1 MQRAGWMAVGMER
14 PATATSS
21 RSSCRVSIRATMQTG
36 DETTYQC
43 CLSHPQRLQIFSK
56 TSLGRDVNAEQR
68 FHLKGISQ
76 AREVELE
83 VTYLGVLDAHS
94 QCDRCGNPETELDGR
109 RHLLPSARERGSTL
123 AEDCRMSWQQSA
135 SAIASLMGES
145 SNRQ

>member
-1 MQRAGWMAVGMER
+1 MQA
-14 PATATSS
+14 
-21 RSSCRVSIRATMQTG
+21 G

-43 CLSHPQRLQIFSK
+43 HLSHPQRLQIFSK
-56 TSLGRDVNAEQR
+56 TSLGRDVDAEQR

-94 QCDRCGNPETELDGR
+94 RCDRCGNPETEPDGR

-135 SAIASLMGES
+135 SAIAGLMGES
-145 SNRQ
+145 SNWQ